1 MLTPK
6 PKLYSS
12 DWSPGM
18 VVLKN
23 IPNQNLGPKSCAN
36 FLGSSGS
43 NALKP
48 FSCLLTLYPT
58 LCSVPAYGI
67 LIVFFRYSQLL
78 TRVSTRLLGC
88 NVELLALVKARSST
102 LQSNKRVLVY

>member
-23 IPNQNLGPKSCAN
+23 VPNQDWGPKSCAN

-43 NALKP
+43 NALKQVHW
-48 FSCLLTLYPT
+48 FSMIIYIVRHDMSLHL
-58 LCSVPAYGI
+58 I
-67 LIVFFRYSQLL
+67 LP
-78 TRVSTRLLGC
+78 
-88 NVELLALVKARSST
+88 
-102 LQSNKRVLVY
+102 